1 MIDILLEQTLK
12 AYNIDISA
20 FHPTIHTKVIVQC
33 LNCKEIFHREFGYIH
48 YPHDCPGKKHK
59 VDFVEVPRIEALV
72 KDIDGII
79 PHRSRATDAGYDA
92 HSLIDVTISPGQIID
107 INTGVKMVAPQGV
120 YFTVEGRSSLYRAGV
135 VPFRGIIDAGYVGD
149 LVITLMNVGSIDYF
163 IKKGDRIA
171 QMVPHRMV
179 LIDIMEVDGIS
190 PDYDIRGT
198 AGFGSSGK

>member
-1 MIDILLEQTLK
+1 MIEILLEQTLK
-12 AYNIDISA
+12 AYNIDASA
-20 FHPTIHTKVIVQC
+20 FHPTIHTKVVVQC
-33 LNCKEIFHREFGYIH
+33 SNCKEIFHREFGYIH
-48 YPHDCPGKKHK
+48 YPHDCPGQKFRG
-59 VDFVEVPRIEALV
+59 DYITVPRVEALV

-107 INTGVKMVAPQGV
+107 INTGTKLVAPQGV

-135 VPFRGIIDAGYVGD
+135 VPFRGIIDGGFTGD
-149 LVITLMNVGSIDYF
+149 LIITLMNVGAADYF

-171 QMVPHRMV
+171 QMIPHRMV
-179 LIDIMEVDGIS
+179 LIDIMEVDSIS